1 MPNHCMSTY
10 WGEGVSIPVGKYEL
24 MENVWKAFRQN
35 YMHDISSV
43 DLLDEKDQI
52 ASLLVVGNSA
62 LDAFVVDSIHLIG
75 FGTIKS
81 KLCLLRD
88 TIALNHPVSV
98 T

>member
-1 MPNHCMSTY
+1 MVSTNCN
-10 WGEGVSIPVGKYEL
+10 GKLLESL
-24 MENVWKAFRQN
+24 ILRQN

-52 ASLLVVGNSA
+52 VALLVVGNCT
-62 LDAFVVDSIHLIG
+62 LYAFVVDSVHLIG
-75 FGTIKS
+75 FGSIKP

-88 TIALNHPVSV
+88 NIALKRPVSV

>member
-1 MPNHCMSTY
+1 
-10 WGEGVSIPVGKYEL
+10 
-24 MENVWKAFRQN
+24 MESLILTQN

-52 ASLLVVGNSA
+52 STLLVVDNSTLYA
-62 LDAFVVDSIHLIG
+62 SVVDSIHLIG

-88 TIALNHPVSV
+88 NAVLNCPLRV